1 MKKDN
6 FQELSN
12 FVKVVREKYIQ
23 YTEQK
28 NDKMIEKCI
37 KKISDYQI
45 ADIEEIF
52 GLDVE
57 ELTFFVTF
65 NSNLNQVGEVCESV
79 AYKIAC
85 AEGKGISAHTFCA
98 FMAKSVTIDELEPE
112 CIFSMMKLLQ
122 NVVENSCSY
131 NFEYAYLKTIEKK
144 LQGYMLECREELGD
158 FYTLEDYQNARA
170 MVQMADS
177 MIKSSALKKAK
188 ALGWYLVK

>member
-45 ADIEEIF
+45 DDIEENF

-57 ELTFFVTF
+57 ELTHFVTF
-65 NSNLNQVGEVCESV
+65 NSNLNQ
-79 AYKIAC
+79 
-85 AEGKGISAHTFCA
+85 EGD
-98 FMAKSVTIDELEPE
+98 V
-112 CIFSMMKLLQ
+112 
-122 NVVENSCSY
+122 
-131 NFEYAYLKTIEKK
+131 
-144 LQGYMLECREELGD
+144 
-158 FYTLEDYQNARA
+158 
-170 MVQMADS
+170 
-177 MIKSSALKKAK
+177 
-188 ALGWYLVK
+188 